1 MIVSQNRST
10 RIRVEGRECLYFGGT
25 NYLGLAHRPEI
36 IEAMNQAFATYGL
49 SSGASRLTS
58 GETEL
63 LISLETELADF
74 ASSESALVLG
84 AGFMTNQ
91 AVVEALDDEID
102 GWLVSN
108 LAHGS
113 IKTALSQSL
122 KPVTLYEAGR
132 EAEARESIARDLR
145 LGVFVEPIEPLT
157 GSRANL
163 DALANTLTPAD
174 ILILDEAHS
183 LGVLGT
189 EGQGAAGC
197 FDRSAGELKVELIR
211 TGTLSKAFGCYGGI
225 ILGSSLFI
233 SRVKALSPCY
243 KSSTSLPPPLCAA
256 ARQALLLVREK
267 TTTVTP
273 LQANIRS
280 LNHRLAELGIET
292 YKNNSVPIY
301 YLEDSPS
308 VARLRDQLLDRGI
321 YIPLVTSY
329 FADYCHIGLRWT
341 IQAGHSEDDL
351 DFLVSQLII

>member
-1 MIVSQNRST
+1 MIVSENRST
-10 RIRVEGRECLYFGGT
+10 RVRVEGRECLYFGGT

-36 IEAMNQAFATYGL
+36 IAAMNQAFATYGL

-63 LISLETELADF
+63 LIALESELADF
-74 ASSESALVLG
+74 ASCESALVLG

-91 AVVEALDDEID
+91 AVVEALDDDVD

-132 EAEARESIARDLR
+132 EAEAREAIPGDLR

-157 GSRANL
+157 GSLTDL
-163 DALANTLTPAD
+163 DALVKTLSPAD

-183 LGVLGT
+183 LGVLGAD
-189 EGQGAAGC
+189 GQGAVGC
-197 FDRSAGELKVELIR
+197 FDRGAGELIR

-225 ILGSSLFI
+225 ILASERFI
-233 SRVKALSPCY
+233 SRVKTLSPCY

-256 ARQALLLVREK
+256 ARQALLLVRDK

-280 LNHRLAELGIET
+280 LNSRLAGLGIET
-292 YKNNSVPIY
+292 HKNNSVPIY

-308 VARLRDQLLDRGI
+308 VARMREDLLGKGI

-341 IQAGHSEDDL
+341 IQAGHSEADL